1 MGEVNGGERVKILP
15 KTMFRKHSM
24 VLRAIAKVT
33 DESADKLLIGLH
45 GWGANAADL
54 AALADY
60 MPLQG
65 VNMLFPDAPFP
76 HPHAPGGRMWYSLP
90 IGYDFQRDHDVAQ
103 QADLQESRQL
113 LRQWLVQVAKETGI
127 PPERTAI
134 AGFSQGGAMT
144 LDVGLQLP
152 LAGALIL
159 SGYMHSPPQPHVDL
173 GPVLMVHGRQDP
185 VVPIQRAHQSR
196 EALTSQSV
204 DLTYREYDMGHEI
217 SPVVLREIQQFCER
231 LAIA

>member
-1 MGEVNGGERVKILP
+1 
-15 KTMFRKHSM
+15 M
-24 VLRAIAKVT
+24 VLRAIAKTT
-33 DESADKLLIGLH
+33 DEAADKLLIGLH

-54 AALADY
+54 AGLADY
-60 MPLQG
+60 LPLKG
-65 VNMLFPDAPFP
+65 FRMLFPDAPFP
-76 HPHAPGGRMWYSLP
+76 HPQAPGGRMWYGFP
-90 IGYDFQRDHDVAQ
+90 MGYDFQADYDLGQ

-113 LRQWLVQVAKETGI
+113 LRQWLTQVAEETGI

-159 SGYMHSPPQPHVDL
+159 SGYLHSSPQPHADL

-185 VVPIQRAHQSR
+185 VVPIMRAHQSR
-196 EALTSQSV
+196 DVLKEQSV
-204 DLTYREYDMGHEI
+204 DLTYQEYDMGHEI
-217 SPVVLREIQQFCER
+217 SPLVLREIRRFCDG

>member
-1 MGEVNGGERVKILP
+1 
-15 KTMFRKHSM
+15 M
-24 VLRAIAKVT
+24 VLRAIAKTT
-33 DESADKLLIGLH
+33 DKAADKLLIGLH

-54 AALADY
+54 ATLADY
-60 MPLQG
+60 MPLKG
-65 VNMLFPDAPFP
+65 FRMLFPDAPFP
-76 HPHAPGGRMWYSLP
+76 HPSAPGGRMWYGFP
-90 IGYDFQRDHDVAQ
+90 TGYDFQADYDFAQ
-103 QADLQESRQL
+103 QADWQESRQL
-113 LRQWLVQVAKETGI
+113 LRQWLTQVAAETGI

-159 SGYMHSPPQPHVDL
+159 SGYMHSAPQPHAEL

-185 VVPIQRAHQSR
+185 VVPMLRAHQSR
-196 EALTSQSV
+196 DVLKEQSV
-204 DLTYREYDMGHEI
+204 NLTYQEYDMGHEI
-217 SPVVLREIQQFCER
+217 SPLVLREVRLFCER

>member
-1 MGEVNGGERVKILP
+1 
-15 KTMFRKHSM
+15 M
-24 VLRAIAKVT
+24 VLSAIAKAT

-54 AALADY
+54 AVIADY

-65 VNMLFPDAPFP
+65 FKMLFPDGPFP
-76 HPHAPGGRMWYSLP
+76 HPHAPGGRMWYSFP
-90 IGYDFQRDHDVAQ
+90 MGYDFQSKHDFEQ

-113 LRQWLVQVAKETGI
+113 LRQWLAKVADETGI

-159 SGYMHSPPQPHVDL
+159 SGYLHSTPAPHTDL
-173 GPVLMVHGRQDP
+173 GSVLMVHGRQDP
-185 VVPIQRAHQSR
+185 VVPITRAHQSR
-196 EALTSQSV
+196 DVLKSQAV
-204 DLTYREYDMGHEI
+204 DLTYQEYDMGHEI
-217 SPVVLREIQQFCER
+217 SPLVLQEIRLFCEQ
-231 LAIA
+231 LSMS